1 MIRAILFDFDGVLV
15 PIDREI
21 QRKMKQSMIK
31 KYSFSASLTR
41 EQAKS
46 HVENAIKESEIDEAY
61 FKIADAAVKIGSHD
75 KGEMNA
81 LFHTLTRKRSP
92 KLQKR
97 IFEMLNRLHERGL
110 TLGIVTLSSKDRI
123 EQVLKDMRIREY
135 FCFVESAASELQKAS
150 RSEWKKAAYQNF
162 LDKYGFKSREVLS
175 VGDSFTIDLEP
186 ARELG
191 MQTTLII
198 DHSCKNIQQKK
209 SLADYDMSRRMLP
222 KKLLM
227 VSGSK

>member
-21 QRKMKQSMIK
+21 QRKMKQSMVK
-31 KYSFSASLTR
+31 KYSLSRSLTR

-61 FKIADAAVKIGSHD
+61 FKIADAAVKIGSHN

-110 TLGIVTLSSKDRI
+110 TLGVVTLSSKDRI
-123 EQVLKDMRIREY
+123 EQVLKDMRVREH

-150 RSEWKKAAYQNF
+150 RSEWKRAAYKKF
-162 LDKYGFKSREVLS
+162 LDKYGFKPREVLS
-175 VGDSFTIDLEP
+175 VGDSFIIDLEP

-191 MQTTLII
+191 MQTALIT
-198 DHSCKNIQQKK
+198 DYSYKK
-209 SLADYDMSRRMLP
+209 TQHKRSLADYDVPRRMLP
-222 KKLLM
+222 KTLLTIF
-227 VSGSK
+227 GSK